1 MQERSRKDLT
11 ERGLEYSLSH
21 GDVGGLAPRE
31 MIEGFIHT
39 QVTGRG
45 LDGRTEKAYRLD
57 LEHFYRWLEERRSSG
72 AGEDGAGSAC
82 PGAEE
87 ERSSKGSGCFG
98 EEQGRPGAGLDGQAW
113 DEAMEAYLEHLLHGK
128 GLRPSTINR
137 KQRVLG
143 YYLSYLV
150 KEGALSESR
159 EFEKVRTESRSLPP
173 MAALPGAETI
183 SARGLLSKKEVD
195 VFFRA
200 INQEYEDLDSSF
212 RKRVCLRDLVMM
224 ELLFYHGIEV
234 SELLRME
241 VSDYDRKTGM
251 LFVRRKRDRSYC
263 IHLFSQGLRDR
274 MGMWLEERGYFER
287 DEAYRDRMFLS
298 KLGRPLS
305 MKMVIMI
312 FDKYREMAGIRAG
325 FTPKDL
331 KRSMKRYARELMMEW
346 CG

>member
-1 MQERSRKDLT
+1 MKT
-11 ERGLEYSLSH
+11 SLLYEESC
-21 GDVGGLAPRE
+21 DT
-31 MIEGFIHT
+31 IQGF
-39 QVTGRG
+39 VTSQALKRG
-45 LDGRTEKAYRLD
+45 LDERTEKAYRLD
-57 LEHFYRWLEERRSSG
+57 LEHLHAWIRNRDQGHVDETAVEEYLDYQKKKKKLKYSTVTRKYRVFRY
-72 AGEDGAGSAC
+72 
-82 PGAEE
+82 
-87 ERSSKGSGCFG
+87 
-98 EEQGRPGAGLDGQAW
+98 
-113 DEAMEAYLEHLLHGK
+113 YLE
-128 GLRPSTINR
+128 
-137 KQRVLG
+137 
-143 YYLSYLV
+143 YL
-150 KEGALSESR
+150 EGQGH
-159 EFEKVRTESRSLPP
+159 
-173 MAALPGAETI
+173 LPGYRPI
-183 SARGLLSKKEVD
+183 SCPKAVNREDDKGDNELSRAEVD
-195 VFFRA
+195 SFFMALNR
-200 INQEYEDLDSSF
+200 EYENLDNEF
-212 RKRVCLRDLVMM
+212 RRRVCLRDSVMM
-224 ELLFYHGIEV
+224 ELLFYHRLEV

-331 KRSMKRYARELMMEW
+331 KRSMKRYARELLMEW